1 MQRELL
7 LSVCRSQR
15 TKRTSGGRVVM
26 KTSSEK
32 GCARTSKRV
41 VVSYVTVDP
50 SVGEDSLTYIYGQGN
65 EVRLFKG

>member
-41 VVSYVTVDP
+41 VVSYVIGDCII
-50 SVGEDSLTYIYGQGN
+50 SLSNG
-65 EVRLFKG
+65 

>member
-1 MQRELL
+1 M
-7 LSVCRSQR
+7 CRSQR
-15 TKRTSGGRVVM
+15 AVGKQKRAG
-26 KTSSEK
+26 K
-32 GCARTSKRV
+32 GSDEDTVSKGLCADLGRV